1 MKSKVHSLKRS
12 LLGLYPSGHS
22 ENFKLTR
29 LHNHISKFLIIK
41 PVYTYTHTCSGEPW
55 CAKCREYHVMINAGS
70 GFRLLTFKSWLLQ
83 TDSICL
89 GTSQITSLHLSFLNW
104 KLRMTIVLY
113 FVEFL

>member
-22 ENFKLTR
+22 ANFKLTR

-41 PVYTYTHTCSGEPW
+41 SVYTHTRTCSGEPW
-55 CAKCREYHVMINAGS
+55 CAKGREYHVMINAGS
-70 GFRLLTFKSWLLQ
+70 AVRLLTFKSWLLQ

-89 GTSQITSLHLSFLNW
+89 GTSHITSLHLSFLNW
-104 KLRMTIVLY
+104 KLGMTIVLY
-113 FVEFL
+113 FIEFL